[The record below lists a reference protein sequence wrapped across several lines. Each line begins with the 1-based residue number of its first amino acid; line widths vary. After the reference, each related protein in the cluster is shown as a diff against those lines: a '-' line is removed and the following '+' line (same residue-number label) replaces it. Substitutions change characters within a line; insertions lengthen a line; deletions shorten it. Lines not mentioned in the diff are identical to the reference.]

1 MPDEL
6 FDFAAA
12 WAAGMQQRPDPRRDP
27 AADRAFWQQYA
38 ERYDE
43 RAGDMSSIAQTLA
56 LISDL
61 VHPTDTLLDIGAGT
75 GRFTLPLAE
84 RVRHVTALDQSA
96 AMLAVLR
103 RKADAWGTT
112 NITLLKADWQ
122 DATVV
127 PHDVVLAAWSLYR
140 LIDLRAA
147 LGKMVTATRRA
158 LVIVSG
164 VGGSPLHRPL
174 IEAVCGAWTESLHPN
189 HLLIAGTLWQM
200 GLAAEVRIARE
211 TRAFDGATPR
221 DIAQTLAPEASPDA
235 LDTLAEGLLPF
246 LQRHGDGWRYAY
258 SQPVGVVVWHVGHGL
273 QYIH

>member
-1 MPDEL
+1 MPAEL

-12 WAAGMQQRPDPRRDP
+12 WAAGMQQRRDARLDP

-61 VHPTDTLLDIGAGT
+61 VHPNDTLLDIGAGT

-84 RVRHVTALDQSA
+84 QVRHVTALDQSA

-103 RKADAWGTT
+103 RKAHARSIT
-112 NITLLKADWQ
+112 NVTFLEVDWQ

-147 LGKMVTATRRA
+147 LEKMVAATRRV

-164 VGGSPLHRPL
+164 VGGSPPHRPL
-174 IEAVCGAWTESLHPN
+174 IEAICGTWTESLHPN
-189 HLLIAGTLWQM
+189 HLLFAGTLWQM
-200 GLAAEVRIARE
+200 GLAAEVRIVRE
-211 TRAFDGATPR
+211 VRAFVGATRR
-221 DIAQTLAPEASPDA
+221 DIAKILAPEASPDA
-235 LDTLAEGLLPF
+235 LDTLEEGLLPF
-246 LQRHGDGWRYAY
+246 LQRYDDGWRYAY
-258 SQPVGVVVWHVGHGL
+258 PQAVGAVVWHVGNTV
-273 QYIH
+273 

>member
-112 NITLLKADWQ
+112 NITLLEADWQ
-122 DATVV
+122 DVTVV

-164 VGGSPLHRPL
+164 VGGSPPHRPL

-246 LQRHGDGWRYAY
+246 LHRHGDGWRYAY
-258 SQPVGVVVWHVGHGL
+258 PQPVGVVVWHVGHGL